1 VTEPSRVRRHAPPP
15 KRVRALLVLVT
26 ACVLGLAAVGF
37 WLLAAAPERSARVA
51 GQLMILLAGVMMAPV
66 YVLWRSW
73 RRQQRASDPERYR

>member
-1 VTEPSRVRRHAPPP
+1 MTEPSRVRRHAPPP

-26 ACVLGLAAVGF
+26 VCVLGLAAAGF

-51 GQLMILLAGVMMAPV
+51 GQLMIFLAGVMVAPV

-73 RRQQRASDPERYR
+73 RRQQESDPDQHR